1 MSRGGSFGG
10 GKSSLGYLFESSG
23 EETAK
28 PPSGED
34 SSQKSMP
41 IQSHSAPA
49 AADAADK
56 IQATSNN
63 YSRPQGQNLG
73 NFITVSSSSSIRFE
87 IPCNFNWSSIN
98 FSLILIIIIFWL
110 KGRPSTKVQS
120 VPGGSSSLG
129 YLFGEHKQ
137 GWFGVVPFAK
147 HSRVQ

>member
-10 GKSSLGYLFESSG
+10 GKSSIGYLFDSSG

-34 SSQKSMP
+34 ASQKSMP
-41 IQSHSAPA
+41 IPSHSATTA
-49 AADAADK
+49 AAADK
-56 IQATSNN
+56 IQDTSNN

-73 NFITVSSSSSIRFE
+73 NFIT
-87 IPCNFNWSSIN
+87 
-98 FSLILIIIIFWL
+98 
-110 KGRPSTKVQS
+110 GRPSTKVQS

-137 GWFGVVPFAK
+137 V
-147 HSRVQ
+147 

>member
-34 SSQKSMP
+34 AGEKSMP
-41 IQSHSAPA
+41 IPSHSAA
-49 AADAADK
+49 AAADK

-63 YSRPQGQNLG
+63 YSRPQGQNSG
-73 NFITVSSSSSIRFE
+73 NFIT
-87 IPCNFNWSSIN
+87 
-98 FSLILIIIIFWL
+98 
-110 KGRPSTKVQS
+110 GRPSTKVQS

-137 GWFGVVPFAK
+137 G
-147 HSRVQ
+147 